1 MPQTSKSLSRDRPY
15 LSPEEVASLMGVSQ
29 QTVYNWIHQGEIE
42 ATKIGGLWR
51 IPSSVITEGR
61 MG

>member
-1 MPQTSKSLSRDRPY
+1 
-15 LSPEEVASLMGVSQ
+15 MGVSQ

-51 IPSSVITEGR
+51 IPSSVITEGK